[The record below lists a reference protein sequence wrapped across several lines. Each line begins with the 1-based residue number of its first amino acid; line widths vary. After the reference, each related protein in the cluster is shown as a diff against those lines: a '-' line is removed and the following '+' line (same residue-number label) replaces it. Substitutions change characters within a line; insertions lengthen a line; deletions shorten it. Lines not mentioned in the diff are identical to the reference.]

1 MQIQFLGAAGTVTG
15 SKYVVTASNNR
26 VLVDCGLF
34 QGLKQLRLRNWAPLP
49 IDPASLTAVVLT
61 HAHIDHSGYVP
72 LLVKQGF
79 RGPIHCTA
87 ATLELC
93 RLLLPDSGHL
103 QEEDAAYANRHG
115 FSKHRPALPL
125 YTEEDAQRC
134 LRNFRAADFD
144 RVIDLGGMQAELA
157 PSGHILGSAFVVLS
171 DGKRRVTFSGDLGRP
186 HDPLMVA
193 PRALEHTDYLIV
205 ESTYGDRL
213 HPAGDPCDELEAV
226 ITRTIGRGG
235 VVVVPAFAVG
245 RAQFLLYCIH
255 RLKAQGRI
263 PAGLPVFLN
272 SPMAVDVTGLY
283 QRFRDEHRLG
293 AAECEATCHAATYV
307 NSVEESERLNSLRHP
322 MIIISA
328 SGMATGGRVIHHLKA
343 FAPDPRNTILF
354 SGFQAAG
361 TRGAAM
367 LAGARTVR
375 IHGQDV
381 PVNAEIAA
389 LSTLSAH
396 ADAAETVHWLRNF
409 KEPPRLTFITH
420 GEPVASDALRQRI
433 ERELRWR
440 TRIPEY
446 RETVDLEDDHG
457 A

>member
-1 MQIQFLGAAGTVTG
+1 
-15 SKYVVTASNNR
+15 
-26 VLVDCGLF
+26 
-34 QGLKQLRLRNWAPLP
+34 
-49 IDPASLTAVVLT
+49 
-61 HAHIDHSGYVP
+61 
-72 LLVKQGF
+72 
-79 RGPIHCTA
+79 
-87 ATLELC
+87 
-93 RLLLPDSGHL
+93 
-103 QEEDAAYANRHG
+103 
-115 FSKHRPALPL
+115 
-125 YTEEDAQRC
+125 
-134 LRNFRAADFD
+134 
-144 RVIDLGGMQAELA
+144 
-157 PSGHILGSAFVVLS
+157 
-171 DGKRRVTFSGDLGRP
+171 
-186 HDPLMVA
+186 
-193 PRALEHTDYLIV
+193 
-205 ESTYGDRL
+205 
-213 HPAGDPCDELEAV
+213 
-226 ITRTIGRGG
+226 
-235 VVVVPAFAVG
+235 
-245 RAQFLLYCIH
+245 
-255 RLKAQGRI
+255 
-263 PAGLPVFLN
+263 
-272 SPMAVDVTGLY
+272 
-283 QRFRDEHRLG
+283 
-293 AAECEATCHAATYV
+293 
-307 NSVEESERLNSLRHP
+307 

-343 FAPDPRNTILF
+343 FAPDSRNTILF

-409 KEPPRLTFITH
+409 KEPPRLTLITH